1 MFNLLEKVIGKG
13 LDIMDGMATRSR
25 EKDMADLFN
34 KLCAVYG
41 LPMCDDVRFSDELS
55 MYMLFQGNT
64 PLMGWTD
71 FNSRTVTFNL
81 KHITAC
87 DATKDSRIEDI
98 YNYTVR
104 HEFRHWMQMHT
115 LPKELYSNM
124 YAIGVLEQDAEAFGI
139 GIVQNMAVVEK
150 KIKMAIGN
158 AIA

>member
-13 LDIMDGMATRSR
+13 LDIMDDMATRSR
-25 EKDMADLFN
+25 EKDMTDLFN
-34 KLCAVYG
+34 KLCAAYD
-41 LPMCDDVRFSDELS
+41 LPMCNYIGFFDELCILTACGKA
-55 MYMLFQGNT
+55 M
-64 PLMGWTD
+64 LMGYTNFD
-71 FNSRTVTFNL
+71 SKTVTFNL

-104 HEFRHWMQMHT
+104 HEFRHWLQMHT
-115 LPKELYSNM
+115 LPKELYSNA
-124 YAIGVLEQDAEAFGI
+124 YALGVLEQDAEAFGI

-150 KIKMAIGN
+150 KIKMAIGS